1 MIREIV
7 LKVLKAQGVEN
18 PSEEVIDNAIREH
31 LEQKV
36 ILDSG
41 FLDLECFFEKL
52 KHYSRYLL
60 EVHLMANWYLET
72 RWSPSII
79 KTLPS

>member
-36 ILDSG
+36 VSKWIPDS
-41 FLDLECFFEKL
+41 
-52 KHYSRYLL
+52 Y
-60 EVHLMANWYLET
+60 
-72 RWSPSII
+72 I
-79 KTLPS
+79 KIVLFKKN

>member
-36 ILDSG
+36 KGFRILM
-41 FLDLECFFEKL
+41 L
-52 KHYSRYLL
+52 
-60 EVHLMANWYLET
+60 N
-72 RWSPSII
+72 PI
-79 KTLPS
+79 

>member
-36 ILDSG
+36 FSKWIPDS
-41 FLDLECFFEKL
+41 FIKVDLFMK
-52 KHYSRYLL
+52 
-60 EVHLMANWYLET
+60 N
-72 RWSPSII
+72 
-79 KTLPS
+79 

>member
-41 FLDLECFFEKL
+41 FLDLGCFFL
-52 KHYSRYLL
+52 K
-60 EVHLMANWYLET
+60 N
-72 RWSPSII
+72 
-79 KTLPS
+79 